1 MSVPESFFGLF
12 PTWIGVYG
20 LSSITLSISFFL
32 FYKKL
37 LIHIKNSIYNLEFN
51 NIKQRIKNVLTN
63 GLAQKKVLK
72 RFSLKQDISGVGH
85 VIIFISFL
93 SFSFSYILFIFA
105 DSINNQFSSILLTEV
120 GKLLYLNYLEILT
133 VSVLIA
139 LSAALYRRWIISPK
153 RLSYSLTKKPE
164 SIIIILLIALLMLT
178 HLLSETFN
186 HLITDSDDF
195 YIISNS
201 LSNQLK
207 YLNLSQSLST
217 TLHDIFWWTHLL
229 TILSFAIYIPLSK
242 HMHLLASPL
251 AFFFASLNNTGVI
264 DTPENLENM
273 DTFGANNI
281 NAFKPKQIID
291 FFACAVCGR
300 CSEVCP
306 TDLTGKQLSPMF
318 LINNLM
324 DNATNTSIS
333 SAPNFNDGVI
343 NNNVTETEIWD
354 CLTCGACVNEC
365 PVGIEHISPIIEM
378 RRHLVMEKSKM
389 PETAES
395 TLVSLEQRGHPWR
408 GTTYTRSD
416 WHANLNV
423 KTLSENPG
431 AEYLLWIGCTGAL
444 VERNQMVTKS
454 IVNVLN
460 YANLNYAILSDEET
474 CTGDPA
480 KRIGNEYLFQILAK
494 QNIQNFIKY
503 DVKKIITHC
512 PHCLNTIKNEYPAL
526 GFKAEVLSYTEIL
539 QNLIKEKSIIPILD
553 NEKSTAYH
561 DPCYLGRHNNIYDE
575 PRNIVDSIPGLQR
588 MEMCRNKDKA
598 LCCGAGGGHMW
609 IEESNNKRV
618 SHMRTDD
625 FLETKA
631 DILAVACPFCLQM
644 FEEGLSS
651 KSPDENK
658 SVKDIAELLEESINK
673 NNKD

>member
-1 MSVPESFFGLF
+1 
-12 PTWIGVYG
+12 
-20 LSSITLSISFFL
+20 
-32 FYKKL
+32 
-37 LIHIKNSIYNLEFN
+37 
-51 NIKQRIKNVLTN
+51 
-63 GLAQKKVLK
+63 
-72 RFSLKQDISGVGH
+72 
-85 VIIFISFL
+85 
-93 SFSFSYILFIFA
+93 
-105 DSINNQFSSILLTEV
+105 
-120 GKLLYLNYLEILT
+120 
-133 VSVLIA
+133 
-139 LSAALYRRWIISPK
+139 
-153 RLSYSLTKKPE
+153 
-164 SIIIILLIALLMLT
+164 MLT

-186 HLITDSDDF
+186 HLTNVSDNF
-195 YIISNS
+195 YIISGPLSNLLKSLNFSKS
-201 LSNQLK
+201 LSI
-207 YLNLSQSLST
+207 
-217 TLHDIFWWTHLL
+217 TLHDVFWWTHLL

-251 AFFFASLNNTGVI
+251 AFFFSSLNNTGVI
-264 DTPENLENM
+264 DTPQNLETM

-281 NAFKPKQIID
+281 NTFKPKQIID

-324 DNATNTSIS
+324 DNATSTSIKT
-333 SAPNFNDGVI
+333 APNFNEGVI

-416 WHANLNV
+416 WHSDLNV
-423 KTLSENPG
+423 KTLSENPD
-431 AEYLLWIGCTGAL
+431 AEYLLWVGCTGAL

-460 YANLNYAILSDEET
+460 YAKVDYAILSGEET

-480 KRIGNEYLFQILAK
+480 KRIGNEYLFQILAN

-526 GFKAEVLSYTEIL
+526 GFNAEVLSYTELL
-539 QNLIKEKSIIPILD
+539 QNLIKEESIIPILD

-561 DPCYLGRHNNIYDE
+561 DPCYLGRHNNIYDQ
-575 PRNIVDSIPGLQR
+575 PRNIVDSIPGLKR

-618 SHMRTDD
+618 SHLRTDE
-625 FLETKA
+625 FLETQA

-658 SVKDIAELLEESINK
+658 SVKDIAELLEESIQVK
-673 NNKD
+673 NKD

>member
-1 MSVPESFFGLF
+1 MTVPESFFGII

-20 LSSITLSISFFL
+20 LSLIMLSISFFL

-37 LIHIKNSIYNLEFN
+37 LIHINNSIYNLEFN
-51 NIKQRIKNVLTN
+51 NLNQRLKNVFIN

-72 RFSLKQDISGVGH
+72 RFSLKKDISGISH

-105 DSINNQFSSILLTEV
+105 DTINNQFSSKLLTQF
-120 GKLLYLNYLEILT
+120 GKILYLNYLEILT
-133 VSVLIA
+133 VLVLIA
-139 LSAALYRRWIISPK
+139 LSAALYRRWITSPK

-164 SIIIILLIALLMLT
+164 SIIIILLIGLLMLT

-186 HLITDSDDF
+186 HLTNNNTDF
-195 YIISNS
+195 YIISNPI
-201 LSNQLK
+201 SNQIQH
-207 YLNLSQSLST
+207 LNLSKSLSF

-251 AFFFASLNNTGVI
+251 SFFFTSLNNTGVI
-264 DTPENLENM
+264 DTPKNLETLE
-273 DTFGANNI
+273 TFGANNLKT
-281 NAFKPKQIID
+281 FKPKQIID

-306 TDLTGKQLSPMF
+306 TALTDKQLSPMF

-324 DNATNTSIS
+324 DSTTNNSIS
-333 SAPNFNDGVI
+333 DNPNLNEGVI
-343 NNNVTETEIWD
+343 NKNVTETEIWD

-365 PVGIEHISPIIEM
+365 PVGIDHITPIIEM
-378 RRHLVMEKSKM
+378 RRHLVMEKAKM

-395 TLVSLEQRGHPWR
+395 TLLSLEQRGHPWR

-416 WHANLNV
+416 WHENLKV
-423 KTLSENPG
+423 KTLSDNPN

-444 VERNQMVTKS
+444 VERNQLVTKS

-460 YANLNYAILSDEET
+460 YAKLDYAILSNEET

-480 KRIGNEYLFQILAK
+480 KRIGNEYLFQILAN
-494 QNIQNFIKY
+494 QNIQSFIKY

-526 GFKAEVLSYTEIL
+526 GFKAKVYSYTEIL
-539 QNLIKEKSIIPILD
+539 QNLIEQKAIIPILD
-553 NEKSTAYH
+553 NGKSTAYH
-561 DPCYLGRHNNIYDE
+561 DPCYLGRHNNIYDQ
-575 PRNIVDSIPGLQR
+575 PRNIVDSIPGLKR

-618 SHMRTDD
+618 SHLRTND
-625 FLETKA
+625 FLETEA
-631 DILAVACPFCLQM
+631 DILTVACPFCLQM
-644 FEEGLSS
+644 FEESLSS
-651 KSPDENK
+651 KSLDENK
-658 SVKDIAELLEESINK
+658 SVKDIAELLEDSIK
-673 NNKD
+673 TNNKD